1 MSNRCSVCD
10 LLDGYG
16 SELYENYH
24 RNNRVRWRPIA
35 KEYICDDCARMIS
48 DTVLDMDKERLADTR
63 ESPEHLFHKDKFL
76 TANTEKP
83 SESE

>member
-10 LLDGYG
+10 LLDGFG

-35 KEYICDDCARMIS
+35 KEYICDECAKSIS
-48 DTVLDMDKERLADTR
+48 DTLYEQEYDQTLERWVNH
-63 ESPEHLFHKDKFL
+63 ESMFSKNKFTTAIETNDPE
-76 TANTEKP
+76 
-83 SESE
+83 